1 MVAVPHG
8 VCRWGCTNG
17 KTRLTRLHRHITHK
31 SHRWRWSLQVSTH
44 SVLTWPCGAGGTPGG
59 MPRVLTRWAG
69 LVMGKLHGRENQQIK
84 SYSLLIAVFF
94 TCTPQCNLHC
104 GHRKQQHDT
113 VTTYI
118 HTCVHMLDTVTVMYD
133 VVTTQGTVTAVTSVH
148 THSTWAASRARPWG
162 QTLWDH

>member
-1 MVAVPHG
+1 MSLGLYKREDTPHKIAQTHHTQEPSLEMVTPG
-8 VCRWGCTNG
+8 
-17 KTRLTRLHRHITHK
+17 
-31 SHRWRWSLQVSTH
+31 STH

-118 HTCVHMLDTVTVMYD
+118 RMCVHMLDTVTVTYD
-133 VVTTQGTVTAVTSVH
+133 VVTTQDTVTAVTSVH